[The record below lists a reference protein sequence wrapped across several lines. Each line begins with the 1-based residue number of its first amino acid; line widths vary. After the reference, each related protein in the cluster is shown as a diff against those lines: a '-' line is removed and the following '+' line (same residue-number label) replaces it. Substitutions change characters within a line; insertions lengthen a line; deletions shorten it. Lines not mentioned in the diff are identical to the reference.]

1 MQFKGRLVLE
11 NGVSGQHSLV
21 LCQHLLPPQMFNST
35 QIKICKLNCRLKIN
49 VISQCVYLHFRDPA
63 NAANPIKF
71 LD

>member
-35 QIKICKLNCRLKIN
+35 QIKNLQIKLQIENKC
-49 VISQCVYLHFRDPA
+49 H
-63 NAANPIKF
+63 
-71 LD
+71 